1 MLKQNNSKISV
12 IVRIDNMASYDIDSY
27 AEYADAI
34 YFYRMIFKFNES
46 LSKICFYQKSITSKC
61 NSLGISNLSIHF
73 HTYLLKTLQE
83 FRL

>member
-1 MLKQNNSKISV
+1 MIEKRNANIGV
-12 IVRIDNMASYDIDSY
+12 IIRIDNMASYDIDSY

-61 NSLGISNLSIHF
+61 NSLGKDLIFLN
-73 HTYLLKTLQE
+73 
-83 FRL
+83 